1 VGVKYFIALGVSTNL
16 YFLGHLIHILN
27 LKKNKVSLV
36 TFVNLTKNI
45 IKTNLTQIAANKKR
59 AANAALF
66 YFSRESNDYFTIF
79 FSTDP
84 SLYKYNNTSPLNCSA
99 GLTS

>member
-16 YFLGHLIHILN
+16 YYLGYLIHILN

-36 TFVNLTKNI
+36 TFVNLTKKYH
-45 IKTNLTQIAANKKR
+45 KTNLTQIATNKKR

-66 YFSRESNDYFTIF
+66 Y
-79 FSTDP
+79 
-84 SLYKYNNTSPLNCSA
+84 LL
-99 GLTS
+99 